1 MNWTNAWWIK
11 ERRWDKVKMEMG
23 LQIDDYVFFN
33 VGRIK
38 YEDTDKPVTIG
49 VFNSVFTL
57 ANP

>member
-1 MNWTNAWWIK
+1 
-11 ERRWDKVKMEMG
+11 MEMG

-57 ANP
+57 SNPKSHYKDNNNEPEME